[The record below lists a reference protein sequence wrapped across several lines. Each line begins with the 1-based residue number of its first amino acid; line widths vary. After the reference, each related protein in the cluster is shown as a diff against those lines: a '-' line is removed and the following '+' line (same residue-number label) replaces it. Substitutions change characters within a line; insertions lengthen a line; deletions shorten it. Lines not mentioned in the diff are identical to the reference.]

1 MITGRSVTAKFGGHG
16 VGGNNDTGGTIAQS
30 AGHYVDSAFGV
41 AHDFGYS
48 TALYAQDPDMAM
60 IRRSYDDRHGA
71 STARPGATAAT
82 RSPPTSEAGAALS
95 WCVT

>member
-71 STARPGATAAT
+71 RPRGQEQRPRQDLHLRAKQEQRSPGA
-82 RSPPTSEAGAALS
+82 
-95 WCVT
+95 